1 MTCKI
6 LGLLINTLAAYEKY
20 PTLNRENLT
29 IPIQMQFSKKEKK
42 FSKIFAA
49 FLRSSLNFE
58 YFEKKDDPHNF
69 CISDITNS
77 ENVVR

>member
-1 MTCKI
+1 
-6 LGLLINTLAAYEKY
+6 
-20 PTLNRENLT
+20 
-29 IPIQMQFSKKEKK
+29 MQFSKKEKK